1 MDRICGMV
9 VLSVGVGI
17 LWFGRSLQVGNLHRP
32 GPGFFPTSVAAGLI
46 LLSLFLIFGRTKG
59 GDQKEPFTLGSILPV
74 VEVFSVLL
82 VFLFLL
88 EPLGFI
94 VTGLFLMIFLF
105 TVVGSQKWPVATL
118 GAVIA
123 VGFAYIVFGTLLK
136 GNLPR
141 GILG

>member
-9 VLSVGVGI
+9 VLCIGIGI
-17 LWFGRSLQVGNLHRP
+17 LWFGRSLEMGTLHKP
-32 GPGFFPTSVAAGLI
+32 GPGLFPTSVAAGLI
-46 LLSLFLIFGRTKG
+46 LLSLFLIFGREKG
-59 GDQKEPFTLGSILPV
+59 EKQAEPFTLGSMLQI

-88 EPLGFI
+88 EPLGFM
-94 VTGLFLMIFLF
+94 VTGLLLMTFLF
-105 TVVGSQKWPVATL
+105 RVVGSQKWSVAAL

-123 VGFAYIVFGTLLK
+123 VGFAYIVFGILLK
-136 GNLPR
+136 GNLPK